1 MRAGVNKELRRQG
14 VREGDV
20 VTIGGVAL
28 TWSEDQS
35 EGALYAA
42 WRAQKVA
49 SGTAWQGSALA
60 ARRLIWRR
68 LILYFHCAKFWVF
81 GQHVRP
87 ASARH
92 RLGSDA
98 ADWRLSVLV
107 SCTVR
112 CLPTVLIIR

>member
-20 VTIGGVAL
+20 VTVGGVAL

-49 SGTAWQGSALA
+49 SGTAWQGSARWPHA
-60 ARRLIWRR
+60 A
-68 LILYFHCAKFWVF
+68 
-81 GQHVRP
+81 
-87 ASARH
+87 
-92 RLGSDA
+92 
-98 ADWRLSVLV
+98 
-107 SCTVR
+107 
-112 CLPTVLIIR
+112 